1 MRTQQII
8 AHETNIPNY
17 PDPFGGSYLIE
28 EMTNNFIEN
37 SLKIIDEIDEMGGA
51 LEAIENGWIENQI
64 SKSAY
69 EYQKGIDDNS
79 NIVIGV
85 NQFIDEG
92 SESEHTFQIN
102 AKSVDEQIDSLHLY
116 KKNRSKINFNE
127 KLKMLEKTAASNENI
142 MPAILECVK
151 NQCTLGEISDTLRE
165 VFGSHE

>member
-1 MRTQQII
+1 MPSDDSAKIALRTQQII

-37 SLKIIDEIDEMGGA
+37 SLKIIDEIDELGGA

-79 NIVIGV
+79 V
-85 NQFIDEG
+85 
-92 SESEHTFQIN
+92 SYT
-102 AKSVDEQIDSLHLY
+102 HL
-116 KKNRSKINFNE
+116 
-127 KLKMLEKTAASNENI
+127 
-142 MPAILECVK
+142 
-151 NQCTLGEISDTLRE
+151 TLPTKA
-165 VFGSHE
+165 